1 MHFVRRGTGCDRS
14 RDFPATY
21 DAENLGEK
29 FALVCEMAINGSR
42 ADLGP
47 LRDGCDRAFAVAVF
61 GNERNRGL
69 DQPITFGI
77 QVSLDL
83 RGTSIRH
90 TKK

>member
-1 MHFVRRGTGCDRS
+1 MHFVRRGAGRDCC

-21 DAENLGEK
+21 DAEHLGEQ
-29 FALVCEMAINGSR
+29 FALVREMAVDGSR

-47 LRDGCDRAFAVAVF
+47 LRDGRNRAFAVAVF

-77 QVSLDL
+77 QVSLDF